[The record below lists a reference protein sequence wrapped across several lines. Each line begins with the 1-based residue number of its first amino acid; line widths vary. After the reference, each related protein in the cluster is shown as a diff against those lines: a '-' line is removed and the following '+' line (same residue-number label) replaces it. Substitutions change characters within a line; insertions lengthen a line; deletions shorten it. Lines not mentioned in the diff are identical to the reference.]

1 MFLQFVVGAPV
12 AALSVYLSIRL
23 RLEPAPDYQPAMQ
36 YISAPELTSM
46 TSIFLH
52 PLTQH
57 LQTVCE
63 RLADTEPSCALFAS
77 SAAYLALRFT
87 TVPRISAEDVYI
99 VDTAGEMQMQVLVD
113 SADTVKAL
121 LPSSRKDITACVY
134 AAINNVTSASG
145 NEWGALL
152 WHRPH

>member
-1 MFLQFVVGAPV
+1 MGAPV

-23 RLEPAPDYQPAMQ
+23 RLEPASDYQPAVQ
-36 YISAPELTSM
+36 YISAPEPTSM
-46 TSIFLH
+46 TSVFLH

-77 SAAYLALRFT
+77 TASYLALRFT
-87 TVPRISAEDVYI
+87 TVPVPQISAEDVHI
-99 VDTAGEMQMQVLVD
+99 VHTAGEVQMQFLVD
-113 SADTVKAL
+113 SADTVEAL
-121 LPSSRKDITACVY
+121 LPSSREDITACIY

-152 WHRPH
+152 WHRPHGTNL